1 MNADMP
7 KDLMAVSEAQRLLGV
22 SHAKMAQLIREGT
35 LRHFPNPL
43 DRREKLV
50 SRSEAL
56 ALKPNRVDKA
66 A

>member
-1 MNADMP
+1 MNINTP
-7 KDLMAVSEAQRLLGV
+7 NDLIAASEAQRLLGV

-43 DRREKLV
+43 DRRVKLV
-50 SRSEAL
+50 SRSEVL